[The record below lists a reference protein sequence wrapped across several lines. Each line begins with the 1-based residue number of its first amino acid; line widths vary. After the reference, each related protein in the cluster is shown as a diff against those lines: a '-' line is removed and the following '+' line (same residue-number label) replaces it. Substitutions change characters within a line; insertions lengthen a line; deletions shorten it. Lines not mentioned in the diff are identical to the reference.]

1 MLVLCKVSSR
11 FDHAFFLCR
20 CDRFGAPIDPG
31 PAPAQR
37 LQGFG
42 HAVYCARHALGVSG
56 HCGTEGSS
64 RACNGNGNGAR
75 VPSAGEGV
83 SGESGRS
90 HAHKRGENGRGEGGG
105 VGSEGDCGVLSAT
118 GTGVGSDEEESFLL
132 VLGDH
137 LYRRG
142 SGTTRAC
149 ASQLIHAFLKHG
161 EIGKPAIGLKVRLWL
176 RPRQFEWGQ
185 HRGRAVFFFCGA
197 VWSSGT

>member
-1 MLVLCKVSSR
+1 MLVLCRVFVTFRSCWLP
-11 FDHAFFLCR
+11 FR
-20 CDRFGAPIDPG
+20 CDRFAAPIDPG

-42 HAVYCARHALGVSG
+42 HAVYCARHALGISG

-64 RACNGNGNGAR
+64 RACNGNGNRDR
-75 VPSAGEGV
+75 VPSTGEGM

-90 HAHKRGENGRGEGGG
+90 HAHKRGENGRGDGGRLG
-105 VGSEGDCGVLSAT
+105 SGSECGALPAT
-118 GTGVGSDEEESFLL
+118 GAGVERNEEESFLL

-176 RPRQFEWGQ
+176 SPRQFEWGQ
-185 HRGRAVFFFCGA
+185 HRGRARFFCCGA
-197 VWSSGT
+197 VLV